1 MAARKSA
8 SETTETKQVAEME
21 AQKVPV
27 EEEKESVERQE
38 DGEKKERGSRK
49 NRKGTCTLGQRFQGL
64 ESRTVYIRIFHRK
77 W

>member
-27 EEEKESVERQE
+27 EEEKESVEGQE
-38 DGEKKERGSRK
+38 DGEKKEPAGEPKRYMYVGPTVPGIGIQ
-49 NRKGTCTLGQRFQGL
+49 NR
-64 ESRTVYIRIFHRK
+64 VYSVIPQ
-77 W
+77 